1 MSYIT
6 SSLSPY
12 RGDTGKEV
20 SEILSED
27 YQWICSSLKSRG
39 FIFFIAVITLMGL
52 SVLKAITHIFTQAQK
67 PKMTYSHLALARN
80 MESENITTLLT
91 HREAIEEI
99 QNHDNLCPQDS
110 IKTTRANTLN
120 TLRNYLYQHDLT
132 LHADTIKHINHRI
145 SEEELSE
152 MYRLGK
158 ITKPLSTTH
167 ITFGEDL
174 NNLLKE
180 VLGNTID
187 LRVNKLTQETYI
199 KVCNDDFLPIQQ
211 KLEDIYNERIKLQF
225 D

>member
-1 MSYIT
+1 MSYIS

-12 RGDTGKEV
+12 RGDTGKEF

-27 YQWICSSLKSRG
+27 YKWICSSLESRG
-39 FIFFIAVITLMGL
+39 FIFFIALITLMSMSL
-52 SVLKAITHIFTQAQK
+52 LKAIVHVFTQSQK
-67 PKMTYSHLALARN
+67 PKMTYSHLSLARSLQS
-80 MESENITTLLT
+80 ESITSLLT
-91 HREAIEEI
+91 TREAIDEV

-110 IKTTRANTLN
+110 VKTVRANTFN

-132 LHADTIKHINHRI
+132 LHANTIKHINHKI

-180 VLGNTID
+180 VLEDTID
-187 LRVNKLTQETYI
+187 LKVNKLTQETYI
-199 KVCNDDFLPIQQ
+199 KVLNDDFLPIQQ
-211 KLEDIYNERIKLQF
+211 KLQDIYNERIRLEF